1 VEVISAYIEPIKI
14 AVLVFPFLALAISA
28 IFFIIQ
34 YRRYG
39 RFVVSRALILYSFIF
54 YLLCAYFLV
63 ILPLPSIEEVA
74 KLTGPSMELTLG
86 ASVQNFLKRRY

>member
-39 RFVVSRALILYSFIF
+39 RVVLSRALILY
-54 YLLCAYFLV
+54 
-63 ILPLPSIEEVA
+63 
-74 KLTGPSMELTLG
+74 
-86 ASVQNFLKRRY
+86 